1 MSDIEN
7 NSQDMR
13 GLKLLLRSLRHRNYR
28 LFFIG
33 QGTSLLGTWMQGAA
47 MSWLVYRI
55 TGSALLLG
63 VVAFA
68 SQVPSFV
75 IAPFAGVLADRW
87 NRHRMVVVIQVLA
100 LLQALLLAILVIAG
114 VINKWE
120 IIALSIFSGIIGG
133 FDIPTRQA
141 FVPELI
147 DKPEDLSNAIALNSM
162 IFNSARM
169 VGGLFAGMIIAVTNE
184 GVCFGIN
191 AVSYIAIIVALLMM
205 RLPPRSFAAHNG
217 PVLAGI
223 KDGVL
228 YSYRFVP
235 IRIILLTL
243 AFIGLVGLPYAVLLP
258 IFAKDVLGGGP
269 LTYGF
274 LVGAIGVGALCGAIF
289 LASRKSVRGLG
300 KIMTVAICV
309 FGGGIIAFSFSTALW
324 FSLAML
330 LLAGFGMMVQM
341 ASVNTLLQT
350 IVDDDKRG
358 RVMSLYTMAFM
369 GMAPLGSLLIGSLA
383 HSLSAPHALQI
394 SGVLCIA
401 AAIVFATKLPTLRK
415 WIHPIYVRKGIIPQ
429 VATGIGAAVQVT
441 AETKE

>member
-1 MSDIEN
+1 MTTIEN
-7 NSQDMR
+7 NSQDAR

-33 QGTSLLGTWMQGAA
+33 QGVSLLGTWMQSAA

-55 TGSALLLG
+55 TGSTLFLG
-63 VVAFA
+63 IVAF
-68 SQVPSFV
+68 SGQIPSFF

-87 NRHRMVVVIQVLA
+87 NRHRMVIVIQILA
-100 LLQALLLAILVIAG
+100 MLQSLLLAILVITG

-120 IIALSIFSGIIGG
+120 IVALSVFSGIIGG

-147 DKPEDLSNAIALNSM
+147 EKTEDLSNAIALNSM

-169 VGGLFAGMIIAVTNE
+169 IGGLFAGMIIAVAGE
-184 GVCFGIN
+184 GICFGIN
-191 AVSYIAIIVALLMM
+191 AASYCAIIVALLLM
-205 RLPPRSFAAHNG
+205 RLSPRTMPTHNG
-217 PVLAGI
+217 AVLAGI
-223 KDGVL
+223 KDGVM

-235 IRIILLTL
+235 IRMILLML
-243 AFIGLVGLPYAVLLP
+243 AFIGLVGMPYAMLLP
-258 IFAKDVLGGGP
+258 VFAKDVLGGNSA
-269 LTYGF
+269 TYGYLMF
-274 LVGAIGVGALCGAIF
+274 SVGIGALCGAIF
-289 LASRKSVRGLG
+289 LASRKSAQGLG
-300 KIMTVAICV
+300 RIMVMAVCV
-309 FGGGIIAFSFSTALW
+309 FGGGVIAFSFSTVLW

-330 LLAGFGMMVQM
+330 FLAGLGMMVQM
-341 ASVNTLLQT
+341 ASVNTILQT

-369 GMAPLGSLLIGSLA
+369 GMAPLGSLLVGSVA
-383 HSLSAPHALQI
+383 HNLGAPRALQI
-394 SGVLCIA
+394 SGILCIA
-401 AAIVFATKLPTLRK
+401 AAIMFATKLPELRR

-429 VATGIGAAVQVT
+429 VATGIGAAVQIT